1 MYFATHE
8 TEGVFPLT
16 SALSISLETKVVYS
30 TLPSG
35 LDMKLAFPLQAIATS
50 VGFPIIIERNTGY
63 DVCMSLC
70 VYLYIH
76 IEIHPYIHT
85 CICMCV
91 CI

>member
-1 MYFATHE
+1 MGFSIHE

-16 SALSISLETKVVYS
+16 RAPSISLETKVVCS

-35 LDMKLAFPLQAIATS
+35 LDMKLAYPLQAIATS
-50 VGFPIIIERNTGY
+50 VSFPIIIKRNEGY
-63 DVCMSLC
+63 GCAVC
-70 VYLYIH
+70 VYLYIY